1 MVCGFN
7 GMYICE
13 NITIMDLQITPE
25 ISLEQIKTEF
35 RKRFKNLDI
44 AFFSE
49 PHAPGEGSENVNRIP
64 DQLSAGDAG
73 DIRKKGT
80 LTLNGLSVTAD
91 VEKGFREQFGL
102 NAQIL
107 RKSGNVWLQS
117 ITSDHKTLAELN
129 SMGHDAKTE
138 NAALPEEDA
147 FREQE

>member
-1 MVCGFN
+1 MKP
-7 GMYICE
+7 MYICK
-13 NITIMDLQITPE
+13 NISKMDLQITPE

-49 PHAPGEGSENVNRIP
+49 PHAPGEGSESVNRIP

-80 LTLNGLSVTAD
+80 LSLNGLSVTAD

-129 SMGHDAKTE
+129 AMRHDTSTE